1 MANSNFV
8 VHNGLTVGPLSVDA
22 ATGNMIATHILPKD
36 TLAYNLG
43 SPDKQ
48 WHSAYIGPGSLYVNG
63 QKVLQDESGTI
74 VLSADL
80 DQNLSVQTKGAG
92 DIIFDPTGTG
102 VISLR
107 GPVQMQVGSN
117 FVSSDGNAISF
128 INPIAVNAIAGA
140 TNNTDL
146 TLSAQGTGQVKVDD
160 TLTVTGDLIV
170 QGTTSNF
177 SVTNF
182 TVQDNIIDLA
192 GETSGNPTANAGI
205 RIVRGD
211 EPAVQLRWNETAD
224 KWQFTNDGTT
234 YQDIQ
239 SANSSGDVAITGT
252 LAVTG
257 ASTLHAVNATNV
269 TASGTVAA
277 GLFTGPLT
285 GAVTGNTAGTHTGA
299 VVGNVTG
306 DVTGAVTGNT
316 AGTHTGAVV
325 GNVTGNVTGNTAGT
339 HTGAVVGNVTGNVT
353 GTAATVTGAT
363 QSAIT
368 AVGTLTALA
377 VTGAVT
383 AGSFTAGNVSVGATA
398 DAITSTGTLTLDPN
412 PVGTGG
418 LVVIQGNLQVTG
430 TTTTINSA
438 TLDVTDL
445 NITVAKGAANPAAA
459 NGAGLTVDGASASML
474 YTSTTDTFNFNKGVV
489 ANLTGNVTGNA
500 SGSAL
505 TVTQAAQP
513 AITSVG
519 TLTALGVTGT
529 VTAGAFSGP
538 LTGAVTGNASTAT
551 ALQTARAIN
560 GVSFDGSAAITVT
573 AAAGTLSGAT
583 LASGVTASSLTS
595 VGTLTAL
602 GVTGTV
608 TAGAFSGPVTGN
620 TAGTHTG
627 AVVGNASTAT
637 ALQTARAI
645 NGVNFD
651 GSAAITVT
659 AAAGTLSGATLASGV
674 TASSLTS
681 VGTLTGLTVSG
692 TIAASANNTI
702 NIGAAGT
709 TFATVYA
716 TTFSGV
722 STTAKYADLAENYV
736 GDAAIEPGT
745 VVCFGG
751 ENEVTTCD
759 ADACS
764 SVAGV
769 VSSNPAYLMNSE
781 LAAEF
786 VVAVAFTGRVPC
798 KVTGTVKKGDLMVA
812 AGNGRARA
820 EANPKVGTVI
830 GKALQASEGDAVIEV
845 VVGR

>member
-306 DVTGAVTGNT
+306 DVTGA
-316 AGTHTGAVV
+316 
-325 GNVTGNVTGNTAGT
+325 VTGNTAGT

>member
-22 ATGNMIATHILPKD
+22 ATGDMIATHILPKD

-43 SPDKQ
+43 SPTKQ

-80 DQNLSVQTKGAG
+80 DQNLSVQTKGSG

-128 INPIAVNAIAGA
+128 TNAIAVDVIGGK

-146 TLSAQGTGQVKVDD
+146 TLTAQGTGHVKVDD
-160 TLTVTGDLIV
+160 SLTVTGDLII
-170 QGTTSNF
+170 QGTTTNL

-192 GETSGNPTANAGI
+192 GETTGTPTANAGI

-211 EPAVQLRWNETAD
+211 EPAVQLRWNETSD
-224 KWQFTNDGTT
+224 KWQFTNDGVT

-239 SANSSGDVAITGT
+239 SANSSGDVAVSGT

-257 ASTLHAVNATNV
+257 ATTLANV
-269 TASGTVAA
+269 TASA
-277 GLFTGPLT
+277 FSGPL
-285 GAVTGNTAGTHTGA
+285 TGNTAGTHTGA

-306 DVTGAVTGNT
+306 DASGSAL
-316 AGTHTGAVV
+316 
-325 GNVTGNVTGNTAGT
+325 
-339 HTGAVVGNVTGNVT
+339 
-353 GTAATVTGAT
+353 TVTQAAQT
-363 QSAIT
+363 AIT
-368 AVGTLTALA
+368 SVGTLTALA
-377 VTGAVT
+377 VTGQVTLAGVLAGPSTFTIDPAAV
-383 AGSFTAGNVSVGATA
+383 G
-398 DAITSTGTLTLDPN
+398 DDTGT
-412 PVGTGG
+412 
-418 LVVIQGNLQVTG
+418 VVIRGNLQVDG
-430 TTTTINSA
+430 TTVTVNSA
-438 TLDVTDL
+438 TLSVTDK
-445 NITVAKGAANPAAA
+445 NITVAKDAANAAA
-459 NGAGLTVDGASASML
+459 ADGAGLTVAGASATML

-489 ANLTGNVTGNA
+489 ANL
-500 SGSAL
+500 
-505 TVTQAAQP
+505 
-513 AITSVG
+513 
-519 TLTALGVTGT
+519 
-529 VTAGAFSGP
+529 
-538 LTGAVTGNASTAT
+538 
-551 ALQTARAIN
+551 
-560 GVSFDGSAAITVT
+560 
-573 AAAGTLSGAT
+573 
-583 LASGVTASSLTS
+583 
-595 VGTLTAL
+595 
-602 GVTGTV
+602 
-608 TAGAFSGPVTGN
+608 TGN

-659 AAAGTLSGATLASGV
+659 AAAGTLSGATLASGI

-681 VGTLTGLTVSG
+681 VGTLAGLTTSLA
-692 TIAASANNTI
+692 IKASSNNTI
-702 NIGAAGT
+702 NIGEVGT

-751 ENEVTTCD
+751 ANEVTTCD

-769 VSSNPAYLMNSE
+769 VSSNPAYLMNAE

-798 KVTGTVKKGDLMVA
+798 KVTGTVAKGDLMVA